1 MEFSSIVLMERD
13 KESGMLTKEIGSYK
27 VEDGAEYITK
37 AFCEDGIVHITFDTG
52 RDVEDWEFSAIYD
65 NFSEENFEKQGFEI
79 TFDEDEYNPTWIV
92 KFRLIEDFSE
102 MESKI
107 LILCKLIKSEI
118 EGSFKAIEGRE
129 EEYKEEIQE

>member
-1 MEFSSIVLMERD
+1 MERD